1 MRVPQVTVW
10 RSSRS
15 KPLLLLQKFF
25 DNVRPPTSPSPAPV
39 YSPSS
44 SLSRQT
50 VIDMCWSPDGYGLL
64 CCSLDGTVASFV
76 FDPQELGDV
85 MSGRETQAALERLY
99 GDAAQRKGHAI
110 IEEPALLNLQATAAA
125 AAAAQQQARRVVPT
139 PVAPTDAGW
148 MSQPAT
154 AMPLAST
161 PQREFRGTDGRRRIV
176 PMAVGAPP
184 PTSTGVSPTQLSRP
198 PAVFGVSPAL
208 VGGGGGGGSASQPP
222 GGPSAFASAV
232 ATAGTMPPPQRRE
245 LTFPGGGEGS
255 LPPFGGGGTA
265 SQPARRVVPQPV
277 GPPPAAGLAPP
288 PAPPARPAGVM
299 SLSAQAPPA
308 KRKATEALGPGPST
322 AAPPAVAP
330 ASSPQR
336 VALLPVPGTQAALVA
351 QLAAGSTSADGIP
364 QPAVLLEARNT
375 DAKCTLACSRG
386 GEVLWRDVL
395 PGAALALAGSPVFS
409 AVSTSDG
416 CLTIYTPAGRRALPP
431 IALGGPAALMTATGA
446 HLVVAATGTGALW
459 HWHILPSPGDV
470 TCLVHDTVA
479 PLLAAAPPGTSIAAL
494 RLSAGG
500 HPLAVLS
507 NGQAYF
513 LSPSLKAWA
522 RLADGHHLRS
532 DFWSV
537 LGSGGGEMAQLLA
550 GAARGA
556 VRSAGGPG
564 PLLLTS
570 SAPGGESARSETVRH
585 VEAMVAAAVAL
596 HSVQDLRRWLPVY
609 AAHLAT
615 DNQLA
620 RLRELLTELL
630 GPTHWA
636 EPAGAGP
643 DAKGPGGWA
652 PRLLGESKRELL
664 QGLVL
669 PAVAASRAAQRLC
682 AEFVDLAVGVQQ
694 VQDAPAAC

>member
-1 MRVPQVTVW
+1 
-10 RSSRS
+10 
-15 KPLLLLQKFF
+15 
-25 DNVRPPTSPSPAPV
+25 
-39 YSPSS
+39 
-44 SLSRQT
+44 
-50 VIDMCWSPDGYGLL
+50 MCWSPDGYGLL

-76 FDPQELGDV
+76 FDPQELGEV

-110 IEEPALLNLQATAAA
+110 IEDPALLALQATAAA
-125 AAAAQQQARRVVPT
+125 AAQQQQQQARRVVPT
-139 PVAPTDAGW
+139 PTDAGL
-148 MSQPAT
+148 SQPPP

-184 PTSTGVSPTQLSRP
+184 PTSTGVSPMQMSRP

-208 VGGGGGGGSASQPP
+208 GGGGGGGGSASQPP
-222 GGPSAFASAV
+222 GGPSAFASAA
-232 ATAGTMPPPQRRE
+232 ATASAMPPPQRRE

-255 LPPFGGGGTA
+255 LPPFGGAGTA

-277 GPPPAAGLAPP
+277 GPPPAAGHAPP
-288 PAPPARPAGVM
+288 PPSAPPARPVSTM
-299 SLSAQAPPA
+299 TLSAQVPPA
-308 KRKATEALGPGPST
+308 KRKATEAPGPGPSMALAVVP
-322 AAPPAVAP
+322 AAG
-330 ASSPQR
+330 SPQR
-336 VALLPVPGTQAALVA
+336 AAVLPVPETQGALVA
-351 QLAAGSTSADGIP
+351 QLAAASTSQDGTS
-364 QPAVLLEARNT
+364 QLAVLLEARNT

-395 PGAALALAGSPVFS
+395 PGAALALAGSPSFS

-431 IALGGPAALMTATGA
+431 IALGGPAALMSATGS
-446 HLVVAATGTGALW
+446 HLLVAASGSGALW
-459 HWHILPSPGDV
+459 LWHLLPTSGEV
-470 TCLVHDTVA
+470 TCLVHDSVA
-479 PLLAAAPPGTSIAAL
+479 PLLAAVPPGTSIASL

-513 LSPSLKAWA
+513 LSPALKAWA
-522 RLADGHHLRS
+522 RVADGHHLRS
-532 DFWSV
+532 DYWSV
-537 LGSGGGEMAQLLA
+537 LGGGGGEMAQLLA

-570 SAPGGESARSETVRH
+570 SAPGGESARSETGRH
-585 VEAMVAAAVAL
+585 LEAMVASAVAL
-596 HSVQDLRRWLPVY
+596 RSAQDLRRWLPAY
-609 AAHLAT
+609 AAQLAT

-630 GPTHWA
+630 GPAHWA
-636 EPAGAGP
+636 EPQGLAT
-643 DAKGPGGWA
+643 DARGPGGWA

-664 QGLVL
+664 RGLVL
-669 PAVAASRAAQRLC
+669 PAVATSRAAQRLC
-682 AEFVDLAVGVQQ
+682 AEFVDLAAGVA
-694 VQDAPAAC
+694 VQDAPAA